1 MEAGNHNALWSA
13 LSDCCLHRVI
23 NPNAWGPNSYSESDV
38 SRGKAGGD
46 QEDFGKF
53 CSAASSKGAFTSQL
67 ELIVAMWEYVRSL
80 VRSFGFLEKLEMCIR
95 M

>member
-23 NPNAWGPNSYSESDV
+23 NPNAWGPNRYSVSDV
-38 SRGKAGGD
+38 SRGKEGGN

-53 CSAASSKGAFTSQL
+53 CSAASSKGALTTQL
-67 ELIVAMWEYVRSL
+67 ELMLPCGNMYPALSDLL
-80 VRSFGFLEKLEMCIR
+80 VF
-95 M
+95 